1 MKTCA
6 KCVLPET
13 FPGIRFNDEGVCNYC
28 LEFKGKR
35 DLKARKADYR
45 ARFEK
50 LIAEHRGRFGYDALM
65 SYSGGKDSTYTL
77 ALLRESYDLNV
88 LAVTLD
94 NGFMPEQTTK
104 NIRLMS
110 ERLGFDH
117 ILYRPRFD
125 VLKKIF
131 SASTLKDLFPL
142 KTLNRASSICTSCIS
157 LVKFFTLRTAVEKS
171 IPLLAFGWSPGQIP
185 MASSILANNPDMV
198 KASQKVLFEPLHK
211 LAGDAIRPYFL
222 EEAHFRPSC
231 RFPVNVSPLA
241 FFDYDEEKIM
251 EKIKGL
257 GWIAPGKVDANST
270 NCLLNSLANLV
281 HQERHGFHP
290 YAFEMAKLVREGYLD
305 RRTALEKLN
314 KAEDPAT
321 VDAVKKKLSS

>member
-6 KCVLPET
+6 KCVLSET

-35 DLKARKADYR
+35 DLEARKADYR

-50 LIAEHRGRFGYDALM
+50 LIAEHRGRSGYDALM

-131 SASTLKDLFPL
+131 SASMLKDLFPL

-198 KASQKVLFEPLHK
+198 KAYQKVIFEPLHK
-211 LAGDAIRPYFL
+211 LVGDAIRPYFL
-222 EEAHFRPSC
+222 EEAHFQPSC

-241 FFDYDEEKIM
+241 FFDYDEEKII

-270 NCLLNSLANLV
+270 NCLLNSLANSV

-305 RRTALEKLN
+305 RQTALEKLN